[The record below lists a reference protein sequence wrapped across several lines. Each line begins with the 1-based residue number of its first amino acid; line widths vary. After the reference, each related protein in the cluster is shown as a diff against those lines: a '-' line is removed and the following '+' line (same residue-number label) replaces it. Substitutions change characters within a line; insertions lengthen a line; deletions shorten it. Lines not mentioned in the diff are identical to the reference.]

1 MCEFDFVYRYRPS
14 NNVSP
19 GFNMPVVRRE
29 DDASA
34 ESDGH
39 VVHCMKWGLIPS
51 FTKKTDKPDHYKMVN
66 FIDSF
71 FFLFSLIWCQY
82 SIDMIH
88 DIILKFYNPFGFHL
102 MTLVWDLRVYSC
114 QGLTFVSHSINLCG
128 LVWFLQKN
136 IRV

>member
-19 GFNMPVVRRE
+19 GFNIPVVRRE
-29 DDASA
+29 VDA

-66 FIDSF
+66 FIDSMFDDSF
-71 FFLFSLIWCQY
+71 FFLFSLLWCQY
-82 SIDMIH
+82 SIYMIH
-88 DIILKFYNPFGFHL
+88 DIILKFNMKHGYKHHQTQHGHYTANN
-102 MTLVWDLRVYSC
+102 LRK
-114 QGLTFVSHSINLCG
+114 SHNS
-128 LVWFLQKN
+128 V
-136 IRV
+136 

>member
-19 GFNMPVVRRE
+19 GFNIPVVRRE
-29 DDASA
+29 VDA

-66 FIDSF
+66 FIDSMFDDSF
-71 FFLFSLIWCQY
+71 FFSFLYSLV
-82 SIDMIH
+82 SILNIH
-88 DIILKFYNPFGFHL
+88 D
-102 MTLVWDLRVYSC
+102 S
-114 QGLTFVSHSINLCG
+114 
-128 LVWFLQKN
+128 
-136 IRV
+136 